1 MLVAA
6 ILLATNAGAS
16 PRRAVPKPTRS
27 TFAFVNADVG
37 AVADAMAAVL
47 GHPIVVDPRVK
58 GSLSLVTDQPV
69 TADRATLL
77 FTEALRGLGYSLV
90 QTNGLYKI
98 VPESDA
104 KLQAEVVASLPSTAG
119 GDRVVTQVI
128 PLLQE
133 NAANLVPVLRPL
145 ITANNTINVN
155 AGNNT
160 LIITDYASNLARLD
174 AVIAALDTPSAT
186 DVEVIP
192 LQHAIAS
199 NLAATVLKL
208 SDSAGAGASGG
219 AAGGN
224 AAGATAPAG
233 NTAVIADP
241 ALNALLVRAPNRAR
255 LAAIRALVARL
266 DRPEASGAGAG
277 SVHVVYL
284 QHADATRLASV
295 LRASL
300 PSVDVLKGT
309 TGGGGTATGASGGSG
324 AGSNLPSPKSTS
336 GSSSSSSS
344 SSSTSSATATPL
356 TSAAAPSTGGYI
368 QADPAS
374 NSLIVTAPEPL
385 FRDIRAVI
393 DQLDVRRAQ
402 LYVESL
408 VVEVDASRALDVG
421 LQWKTLFNI
430 SETSLTAL
438 TLGEVASA
446 LRTISGTNILSTANV
461 VTLDN
466 EEARIVV
473 GQNVPYVTGSYTTS
487 SSSTTNPFQT
497 VERMDVGVTLHIRP
511 QIGPGGEIRMTVM
524 QESSSVEST
533 SSTQGPTTNKR
544 SIESTVSVGDGK
556 ILVLGGLIEDSE
568 TRETDSV
575 PGLSAI
581 PGLGALFRSVSK
593 TRKKTNLL
601 VFLRPV
607 VMHDDNQVEALSLDR
622 YDRIRASQAALP
634 RDLDKTLED
643 APPPALPAL
652 PRANAT
658 PATGQ

>member
-1 MLVAA
+1 
-6 ILLATNAGAS
+6 
-16 PRRAVPKPTRS
+16 
-27 TFAFVNADVG
+27 
-37 AVADAMAAVL
+37 
-47 GHPIVVDPRVK
+47 
-58 GSLSLVTDQPV
+58 
-69 TADRATLL
+69 
-77 FTEALRGLGYSLV
+77 
-90 QTNGLYKI
+90 
-98 VPESDA
+98 
-104 KLQAEVVASLPSTAG
+104 
-119 GDRVVTQVI
+119 
-128 PLLQE
+128 
-133 NAANLVPVLRPL
+133 
-145 ITANNTINVN
+145 
-155 AGNNT
+155 
-160 LIITDYASNLARLD
+160 
-174 AVIAALDTPSAT
+174 
-186 DVEVIP
+186 
-192 LQHAIAS
+192 
-199 NLAATVLKL
+199 
-208 SDSAGAGASGG
+208 
-219 AAGGN
+219 
-224 AAGATAPAG
+224 
-233 NTAVIADP
+233 
-241 ALNALLVRAPNRAR
+241 
-255 LAAIRALVARL
+255 
-266 DRPEASGAGAG
+266 
-277 SVHVVYL
+277 VHVVYL
-284 QHADATRLASV
+284 QHTDATRLAAV
-295 LRASL
+295 LRAAL

-309 TGGGGTATGASGGSG
+309 TGGGGATGASGSGG

-336 GSSSSSSS
+336 SAGSSSSS

-393 DQLDVRRAQ
+393 AQLDVRRAQ

-430 SETSLTAL
+430 SETSLTTL
-438 TLGEVASA
+438 TLGEVATA

-556 ILVLGGLIEDSE
+556 ILVLGGLIEDSD
-568 TRETDSV
+568 TRESDSV
-575 PGLSAI
+575 PVLSAI
-581 PGLGALFRSVSK
+581 PGLGALFRSVST

-607 VMHDDNQVEALSLDR
+607 VMRDDHEVEALSLDR

-634 RDLDKTLED
+634 KDLDKTLED
-643 APPPALPAL
+643 APAPALPAL
-652 PRANAT
+652 SGSGGT
-658 PATGQ
+658 PSAGQ

>member
-16 PRRAVPKPTRS
+16 PRRAAPRPTRS
-27 TFAFVNADVG
+27 TFAFVNADVA

-309 TGGGGTATGASGGSG
+309 TGGGGAATGASGGSG

>member
-16 PRRAVPKPTRS
+16 PRRAAPRPTRS
-27 TFAFVNADVG
+27 TFAFINADVA

-309 TGGGGTATGASGGSG
+309 TGGGGAATGASGGSG

>member
-1 MLVAA
+1 MLAA
-6 ILLATNAGAS
+6 TLVFATTAGAAAH
-16 PRRAVPKPTRS
+16 RASAGPARS
-27 TFAFVNADVG
+27 TFAFVNADVA

-69 TADRATLL
+69 TAERATLL
-77 FTEALRGLGYSLV
+77 FTEALRGLGFALV
-90 QTNGLYKI
+90 RTSGLFKI
-98 VPESDA
+98 VPEADA
-104 KLQAEVVASLPSTAG
+104 KLQAEAIASLPSTAG

-128 PLLQE
+128 PVLQE

-192 LQHAIAS
+192 LQHALAS

-208 SDSAGAGASGG
+208 SDGTGTPASGG
-219 AAGGN
+219 ATGSN
-224 AAGATAPAG
+224 NAGAASPAG

-266 DRPEASGAGAG
+266 DRPEASSTGSG

-284 QHADATRLASV
+284 QHTDATRLASV
-295 LRASL
+295 LRAAL
-300 PSVDVLKGT
+300 PSVDVVKGT
-309 TGGGGTATGASGGSG
+309 AGGAGAAAGASNGNG
-324 AGSNLPSPKSTS
+324 AGSSLPSPKGTA
-336 GSSSSSSS
+336 GTGSSS

-430 SETSLTAL
+430 TETSLTTL

-487 SSSTTNPFQT
+487 SSSTSNPFQT

-568 TRETDSV
+568 TRESDSV

-607 VMHDDNQVEALSLDR
+607 VMHDENQGEALSLDR

-643 APPPALPAL
+643 APAPALPAL
-652 PRANAT
+652 PRSGEA
-658 PATGQ
+658 PPTGP

>member
-1 MLVAA
+1 VLVAA
-6 ILLATNAGAS
+6 MLLATNAGAS
-16 PRRAVPKPTRS
+16 PRRAAPKPTRS

-208 SDSAGAGASGG
+208 SESAGAGASGG

-224 AAGATAPAG
+224 TAGATAPAG

-309 TGGGGTATGASGGSG
+309 TGGGGAATGASGGSG

-652 PRANAT
+652 PRPGGT